1 MNDQSLTEIVLR
13 NKSFIISNL
22 NDKILG
28 EFRYVALY
36 PNTIYILDV
45 LSLSDVVDRE
55 RGKPLLL
62 LHLADSAT
70 YTGEEEYRILLHRA
84 QRADAELKRK
94 SNRKRDGI
102 A

>member
-36 PNTIYILDV
+36 PITIYILDV
-45 LSLSDVVDRE
+45 LSLSEVVDQE

-62 LHLADSAT
+62 LHLADSVEHS
-70 YTGEEEYRILLHRA
+70 GEEEYRILLMKA
-84 QRADAELKRK
+84 QRADAELKK
-94 SNRKRDGI
+94 KKHQ
-102 A
+102 